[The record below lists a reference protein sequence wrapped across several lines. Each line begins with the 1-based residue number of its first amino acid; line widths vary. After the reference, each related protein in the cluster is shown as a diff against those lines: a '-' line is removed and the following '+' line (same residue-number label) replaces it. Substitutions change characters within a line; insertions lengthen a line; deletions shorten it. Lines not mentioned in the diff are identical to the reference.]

1 MSEQQE
7 RVLSIE
13 DKYTQLSD
21 IDHILLRPAVYI
33 GNIYNVVI
41 PYNLYKPSD
50 DMIVRLDKVGYNAG
64 LLKLFDEILTNPIDE
79 RRRRSRLFDINR
91 ISVKV
96 MKDGTVSVRDDGG
109 IPVVVHKVL
118 NLYVSTM
125 IFGHLKTSS
134 NYSEDR
140 EGAGL
145 NGLGAKLT
153 NIYSTDFSVTT
164 ADGKKQLKSVWRG
177 NMKELVSETVT
188 DVGSAVHFTQVDF
201 KMELSRFNG
210 MTELDTASIRIMQ
223 KRCID
228 ACAANPGLEISF
240 KTDAGDGALN
250 QTFKFKSFQEFV
262 NLHLTE
268 EQRGQCIAH
277 DTARDHVIV
286 LPNIGY
292 DYGFVNGAVC
302 SQGTHVKKVMKRVT
316 EKMLEVFRKKDM
328 ELITERDIRD
338 AVSVF
343 VCTSVTN
350 PDYDAQTKTILV
362 TPIPSDTLSLPKS
375 FLDRLEEGKIV
386 ENMVEYYQMKYAAEQ
401 KKLLKQLNSAI
412 KKTKSKKFTNCSNR
426 TQKEQNELFLFEGTS
441 AGNGF
446 AMFANPWNMASYELR
461 GKVKNTLNLSKT
473 EIVANQELRE
483 VIAILNL
490 QFNDAQ
496 NNIKNCAFGKI
507 IFGTDMDHDG
517 SHICGLL
524 ITFFAMH
531 FPELFLA
538 KRIYRLVS
546 PIIIAAKGDPEK
558 GGQERYYYS
567 LDEYAKDEPNLKGW
581 DISYKK
587 GLGSLEDR
595 HYEEM
600 LHNQRLILFKLK
612 NKDYLTTVR
621 TWFDKSTALRKEIL
635 MDAGDAG
642 SDDEEVAA

>member
-1 MSEQQE
+1 MSENNSIDNK
-7 RVLSIE
+7 LSIE
-13 DKYTQLSD
+13 EKYTLMSE
-21 IDHILLRPAVYI
+21 IDHVLLRPAVYI
-33 GNIYNVVI
+33 GNIYSVVG

-50 DMIVRLDKVGYNAG
+50 NMIVRLDKVGYNAG

-79 RRRRSRLFDINR
+79 RRRKSRLFDINR
-91 ISVKV
+91 IAVRV
-96 MKDGTVSVRDDGG
+96 MRDGTVSVRDDGG
-109 IPVVVHKVL
+109 IPVVVHGVL
-118 NLYVSTM
+118 KMYVSTM
-125 IFGHLKTSS
+125 IFGLLKTSS
-134 NYSEDR
+134 NYTEER

-153 NIYSTDFSVTT
+153 NIYSTKFSVET
-164 ADGKKQLKSVWRG
+164 ADGANRIRTEWAN
-177 NMKELVSETVT
+177 NMKDLVSETVEPHK
-188 DVGSAVHFTQVDF
+188 GHYTQVDF
-201 KMELSRFNG
+201 RIELSRFAIA
-210 MTELDTASIRIMQ
+210 ELDTASIRIMQ

-240 KTDAGDGALN
+240 ETDAGEGALN
-250 QTFKFKSFQEFV
+250 QTFKFAHFQEFV
-262 NLHLTE
+262 SLHLTE
-268 EQRGQCIAH
+268 EQRGQCVSH
-277 DTARDHVIV
+277 DTLRDHVVI

-292 DYGFVNGAVC
+292 DYGFINGAVC
-302 SQGTHVKKVMKRVT
+302 SQGTHIKKVMKKVT
-316 EKMLEVFRKKDM
+316 DKFLEVFRKKDM

-343 VCTSVTN
+343 VSTSVTN

-362 TPIPSDTLSLPKS
+362 TPIPHDCLSLPKS

-386 ENMVEYYQMKYAAEQ
+386 ENMVEYYQLKYAAEQ
-401 KKLLKQLNSAI
+401 KKLLKKLNAEI
-412 KKTKSKKFTNCSNR
+412 KKTKSRKFTNCSNR
-426 TQKEQNELFLFEGTS
+426 TNKEQNELFLFEGTS
-441 AGNGF
+441 AANGF

-473 EIVANQELRE
+473 EIVENQELRE
-483 VIAILNL
+483 IIAILNL

-507 IFGTDMDHDG
+507 VFGTDMDHDG

-546 PIIIAAKGDPEK
+546 PIIIASKGDPES
-558 GGQERYYYS
+558 GGQERYYYT
-567 LDEYAKDEPNLKGW
+567 LEEYDRDVPNIKGW
-581 DISYKK
+581 DIAYKK

-600 LHNQRLILFKLK
+600 LHNQRLIQFKLK
-612 NKDYLTTVR
+612 NKDYLNTVR
-621 TWFDKSTALRKEIL
+621 TWFDKSTALRKELL
-635 MDAGDAG
+635 MDIGDG
-642 SDDEEVAA
+642 GTEGMEDAA